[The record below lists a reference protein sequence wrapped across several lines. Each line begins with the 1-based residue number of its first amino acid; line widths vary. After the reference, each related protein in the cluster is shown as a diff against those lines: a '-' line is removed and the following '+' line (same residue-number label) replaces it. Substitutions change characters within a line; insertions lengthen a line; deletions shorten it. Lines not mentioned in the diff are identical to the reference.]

1 MDTKESNMQET
12 LELELAAKE
21 VIAVLEKYNLYL
33 YSNFWHN
40 LVLAAGDKELVL
52 SSERIT

>member
-1 MDTKESNMQET
+1 MQET

-33 YSNFWHN
+33 YCN
-40 LVLAAGDKELVL
+40 LSHEVILQAGQEEINL
-52 SSERIT
+52 SERTS

>member
-21 VIAVLEKYNLYL
+21 IIAILEKYNLYL

-52 SSERIT
+52 SSERIA